1 MAVKPVLGLD
11 IGSNSVKLCQ
21 LKPTK
26 QGWQLLSL
34 GVAPLPHEAIVDGAL
49 MNSGAVVDAIMEL
62 VATNK
67 VREKN
72 AAVSISGHSV
82 IIKKIP
88 MSQMSMEELEES
100 IRWEAEQ
107 FIPFDIEDVNIDVQ
121 IVREETEMANQMEV
135 VLVAAKKDMINDY
148 TSVVVEAGLNP
159 LICDVDVF
167 AVQNMFEHNY
177 PNYGDNTIAIVNI
190 GASNANINVVAG
202 GIPTFTRDISFG
214 GNQFTEEL
222 QKELG
227 ISYDEAE
234 TVKHGGPDADAI
246 ANKNNAERI
255 LEGVSE
261 TFSMELQRSLEFFSA
276 TSTERPLSKIFLS
289 GGSSHLKSLQTVM
302 SHKLGLPI
310 EVIDPFKNINLDH
323 QGVDREFIKNV
334 GHVAGVAV
342 GLAMRAPGDRY
353 L

>member
-26 QGWQLLSL
+26 SGWQLVSL
-34 GVAPLPHEAIVDGAL
+34 GVAPLPPEAIVDGAL

-62 VATNK
+62 IATNK
-67 VREKN
+67 IKEKDT
-72 AAVSISGHSV
+72 AVSISGHSV

-88 MSQMSMEELEES
+88 MTQMSMDELEES
-100 IRWEAEQ
+100 IKWEAEQ

-121 IVREETEMANQMEV
+121 IVRQETEMANQMEV

-159 LICDVDVF
+159 VICDVDVF
-167 AVQNMFEHNY
+167 AVQNMFEENY
-177 PNYGDNTIAIVNI
+177 SGYEDETIALVNI
-190 GASNANINVVAG
+190 GATNTNINIVAS

-222 QKELG
+222 QKQLNIG
-227 ISYDEAE
+227 YDEAE
-234 TVKHGGPDADAI
+234 IVKKGGAEADAI
-246 ANKNNAERI
+246 AKRDEAERI
-255 LEGVSE
+255 MEEVS
-261 TFSMELQRSLEFFSA
+261 TNFSFELQRSLDFFN
-276 TSTERPLSKIFLS
+276 STNTDKPLSKVFIC
-289 GGSSHLKSLQTVM
+289 GGSSHLRSLQKVLSNT
-302 SHKLGLPI
+302 LGMPI
-310 EVIDPFKNINLDH
+310 EVVDPFKKIDLNH
-323 QGVDREFIKNV
+323 RGVDRDFVKKA

-342 GLAMRAPGDRY
+342 GLAMRVPGDRY